1 MVCKQTGYQYI
12 NKAIKVEQIL
22 ALLLIIHISRPIDK
36 KYNFCTGWFKG
47 AAPTVLYKEIEGINK

>member
-36 KYNFCTGWFKG
+36 KYNFCTG
-47 AAPTVLYKEIEGINK
+47 